1 MVFSNLEKAMAAII
15 GIDIA
20 RPGTT
25 RAAARALVSLAARTA
40 TPVAAAASPA
50 FPYLAGVGLG
60 AAALQTDPGQDLLA
74 AAAERGRQDR
84 LRLERFVQD
93 TLATTEYKAKRKKSS
108 FNAAVSAGMK
118 AVKAS
123 PSYGKKG
130 TITNAKKA
138 FALVTKVASAM
149 RKGRKAPKRGS
160 IRFKVWGAMKK
171 TPYFE
176 SAKKIRLGTGKGR

>member
-1 MVFSNLEKAMAAII
+1 M
-15 GIDIA
+15 
-20 RPGTT
+20 
-25 RAAARALVSLAARTA
+25 
-40 TPVAAAASPA
+40 
-50 FPYLAGVGLG
+50 
-60 AAALQTDPGQDLLA
+60 QTDPGQELLA

-93 TLATTEYKAKRKKSS
+93 TLATTEYKAKRKKSK

-118 AVKAS
+118 AIKAS

-149 RKGRKAPKRGS
+149 RKGRKAPKTR
-160 IRFKVWGAMKK
+160 
-171 TPYFE
+171 YH
-176 SAKKIRLGTGKGR
+176 